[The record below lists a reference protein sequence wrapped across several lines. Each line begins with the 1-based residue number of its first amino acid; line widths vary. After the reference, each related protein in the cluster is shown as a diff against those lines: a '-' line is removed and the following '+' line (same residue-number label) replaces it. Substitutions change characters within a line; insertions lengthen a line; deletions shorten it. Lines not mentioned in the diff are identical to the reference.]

1 MSKEKEVDVLAL
13 GKEIVKR
20 VWIIALCAAI
30 LGAAMLVYT
39 VNFVQPQYKAQVTF
53 YVNNNVGNNSG
64 SVSSTDLNVALRLV
78 NSYVKIIVRDVVLDP
93 VIEELNLD
101 MSVGALRSMVS
112 AKVADNTEIFT
123 VEVTTPHPQMS
134 ADVANKIA
142 ELAPDIISNVISGS
156 RATPF
161 EYAKVPK
168 AATGPDYWVSFAT
181 GALIGVALAI
191 LGIILHVCFDV
202 YVKTE
207 EDIKNICKA
216 PILGI
221 IPDFSDMKARK

>member
-1 MSKEKEVDVLAL
+1 MNTEKEVDVLAL
-13 GKEIVKR
+13 GKEVIKRAWIV
-20 VWIIALCAAI
+20 VLCAVI
-30 LGAAMLVYT
+30 LGAAMLAYT
-39 VNFVQPQYKAQVTF
+39 VNFVQPRYKAQVTF
-53 YVNNNVGNNSG
+53 YVNNRVENNSG

-78 NSYVKIIVRDVVLDP
+78 NSYVKIIVRDVVLEP

-101 MSVGALRSMVS
+101 MSAGTLRSMVS

-142 ELAPDIISNVISGS
+142 ELAPDIISKVISGS
-156 RATPF
+156 VATPF

-168 AATGPDYWVSFAT
+168 VPSGPDYWKAAVT
-181 GALIGVALAI
+181 GAAVGVALAI
-191 LGIILHVCFDV
+191 LGIVLHVCFDV

-207 EDIKNICKA
+207 EDIKKICKA

-221 IPDFSDMKARK
+221 IPDFSDTKARK

>member
-1 MSKEKEVDVLAL
+1 MNEGKEIDVLAL
-13 GKEIVKR
+13 GKEIVR
-20 VWIIALCAAI
+20 RAWIVVLCAVI

-78 NSYVKIIVRDVVLDP
+78 NSYVKIVVRDVVLDP

-101 MSVGALRSMVS
+101 MSAAALRSMVS

-142 ELAPDIISNVISGS
+142 ELAPDIISEVISGS
-156 RATPF
+156 IATPF
-161 EYAKVPK
+161 ERAKVPK
-168 AATGPDYWVSFAT
+168 AASGPNYWTAAAS
-181 GALIGVALAI
+181 GAAVGAALAI
-191 LGIILHVCFDV
+191 IGIVLYMYFDV

-207 EDIKNICKA
+207 EDIKNICKV

-221 IPDFSDMKARK
+221 IPDFSDVKARK